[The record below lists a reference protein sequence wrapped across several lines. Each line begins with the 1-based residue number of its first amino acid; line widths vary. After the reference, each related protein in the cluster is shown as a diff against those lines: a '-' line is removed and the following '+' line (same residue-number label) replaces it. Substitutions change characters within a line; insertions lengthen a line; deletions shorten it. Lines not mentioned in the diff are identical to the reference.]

1 MSRFEFKK
9 NTVTLDFAD
18 GLCYEA
24 EPIKTVQ
31 IIEKYTKIFKDLE
44 EKAEKAGF
52 DAAIIE
58 KAIEETKKAINEILE
73 DDSADEKILGSKK
86 DSYYDLIDVWVY
98 ICNQTTEFNQSKTG
112 KLNRAQ
118 RRSKK

>member
-1 MSRFEFKK
+1 M
-9 NTVTLDFAD
+9 
-18 GLCYEA
+18 
-24 EPIKTVQ
+24 
-31 IIEKYTKIFKDLE
+31 E

-73 DDSADEKILGSKK
+73 DGSADEKILGSKK

-98 ICNQTTEFNQSKTG
+98 ICNQTTEFNRLKTG